1 MTLIETVRNYIA
13 SCPLLENNA
22 ILGIDKL
29 DSEGIAYTID
39 AIPSDPVVKRY
50 TDGGQMR
57 QFQFVFASRQ
67 YYGMNVIENLEN
79 SGFYENFV
87 DWIERNNEMGLSNF
101 INLGMDRKALEIAIN
116 SAPYVYDAE
125 ENTARYQVQLSL
137 KYYQSWRYYHG

>member
-29 DSEGIAYTID
+29 DSIGIAYTID
-39 AIPSDPVVKRY
+39 AIPSDPIIKQY
-50 TDGGQMR
+50 ADGGQLR
-57 QFQFVFASRQ
+57 QFQFIFASRQ
-67 YYGMNVIENLEN
+67 YYGMNVLENLEN

-87 DWIERNNEMGLSNF
+87 DWIEKNNARGLSRF
-101 INLGMDRKALEIAIN
+101 INLGMDRKALSIAIN
-116 SAPYVYDAE
+116 SMPYVYDTE

-137 KYYQSWRYYHG
+137 QYYQSWRYYHG

>member
-1 MTLIETVRNYIA
+1 MTLMETVRNYIA

-29 DSEGIAYTID
+29 DSMGIAYTID
-39 AIPSDPVVKRY
+39 AIPSDPIIKRY
-50 TDGGQMR
+50 ADGGQMR

-87 DWIERNNEMGLSNF
+87 DWIEQNNEKGLSNL
-101 INLGMDRKALEIAIN
+101 IDLGENRKAIAIEI
-116 SAPYVYDAE
+116 SSMPYVYDTE
-125 ENTARYQVQLSL
+125 ENTARYQVQLNL

>member
-1 MTLIETVRNYIA
+1 MTLMETVRNYIA

-29 DSEGIAYTID
+29 DSMGIAYTID
-39 AIPSDPVVKRY
+39 AIPSDPIIKRY
-50 TDGGQMR
+50 ADGGQLR

-67 YYGMNVIENLEN
+67 YYGMNVLENLEN

-87 DWIERNNEMGLSNF
+87 DWIEKNNAMGLSRF
-101 INLGMDRKALEIAIN
+101 INLGMDRKALSIAIN
-116 SAPYVYDAE
+116 SMPYVYDTE

-137 KYYQSWRYYHG
+137 QYYQSWRYYHG

>member
-1 MTLIETVRNYIA
+1 MTLIQTVRDYIV

-29 DSEGIAYTID
+29 DSMGIAYTID
-39 AIPSDPVVKRY
+39 AIPSDPIIKRY
-50 TDGGQMR
+50 TDGGQLR

-79 SGFYENFV
+79 SGFYEKFV
-87 DWIERNNEMGLSNF
+87 DWIEKNNARGLSQF
-101 INLGMDRKALEIAIN
+101 INLGMDRKALSIAIN
-116 SAPYVYDAE
+116 SMPYVYDTE

-137 KYYQSWRYYHG
+137 QYYQSWRYYHG